1 MTCFRKLSFMS
12 NIRQTTKERVE
23 AVRTHCWKPGPE
35 SLNPTRFKQ
44 KTVSGQG
51 GDALWGL
58 EGAALPQVVTLAE
71 TGLWSMLSDPRMV
84 GEATLNAIGAIL
96 IGVVVARRWLRSLQ
110 PALFGWLAGPGI
122 VAGLACAGVPTAG
135 LVLWLFIAAAV
146 LLAIL
151 ALVFN

>member
-1 MTCFRKLSFMS
+1 M
-12 NIRQTTKERVE
+12 
-23 AVRTHCWKPGPE
+23 HCG
-35 SLNPTRFKQ
+35 
-44 KTVSGQG
+44 
-51 GDALWGL
+51 GL
-58 EGAALPQVVTLAE
+58 EGAALPQVVILAK
-71 TGLWSMLSDPRMV
+71 TGLWPMLSDPRMV
-84 GEATLNAIGAIL
+84 GEATLIAIGAIL